1 MLKRI
6 LPAIIALLMLLTGC
20 TPEPDAAGFTV
31 ITTIFPAYDFARTI
45 AGNNG
50 EVRMLLSPGAE
61 AHSYEP
67 TPRDMIDIQNCDLFI
82 YAGGENEAWVTDMLS
97 SLEID
102 NGKVIAMLDTVTPLC
117 EEMVEGMETHAHDHD
132 HDHEHGEACGHDHHD
147 TQGYDEH
154 VWTSPRN
161 AAVIARAIGD
171 RLCALDPANASLY
184 TARCDAYTAR
194 LNGLD
199 ADFRALVN
207 GAARHTLV
215 FADRFPVRYFT
226 EEYGLDYCAAFPGCS
241 ADTEPSAATVAFLI
255 DKVKEENIPVVFSIE
270 LSNGRLAAAVA
281 EATGAKVLTF
291 TSCHNLTKEEFESGA
306 TYISLMEQ
314 NLANLQEALY

>member
-6 LPAIIALLMLLTGC
+6 LPAVFALLLLLSGC
-20 TPEPDAAGFTV
+20 TPPADTDELTI
-31 ITTIFPAYDFARTI
+31 ITTAFPAYDFARQI
-45 AGNNG
+45 AGEGANI
-50 EVRMLLSPGAE
+50 RMLLSPGAE
-61 AHSYEP
+61 THSYEP

-82 YAGGENEAWVTDMLS
+82 YAGGENEAWVTDMIS

-102 NGKVIAMLDTVTPLC
+102 DDNVIAMLDTVTPLC
-117 EEMVEGMETHAHDHD
+117 EETVEGMESDHHHHDHD
-132 HDHEHGEACGHDHHD
+132 EACGHDHHHD
-147 TQGYDEH
+147 TEGYDEH
-154 VWTSPRN
+154 VWTSPNN
-161 AAVIARAIGD
+161 AALISRAIAD
-171 RLCALDPANASLY
+171 KLCAIDPANASRY
-184 TARCDAYTAR
+184 NARCEDYKAR
-194 LNGLD
+194 LTELD
-199 ADFRALVN
+199 AAFRSVIGSAN
-207 GAARHTLV
+207 RRTLV

-226 EEYGLDYCAAFPGCS
+226 EEYGLEYFAAFPGCS
-241 ADTEPSAATVAFLI
+241 ADTEPSAATIAFLI
-255 DKVKEENIPVVFSIE
+255 DKVKEQSIPVVFSIE